1 VTKKK
6 GPLKLTPGVQG
17 PTVAA
22 FKGPNLMK
30 NKEDLK
36 KAQFFKNC
44 PNSVQAKKGP
54 KYLQQSS
61 ILKPK
66 TSTSNFF

>member
-1 VTKKK
+1 M
-6 GPLKLTPGVQG
+6 TPGVQG

-22 FKGPNLMK
+22 FEGPNLMK
-30 NKEDLK
+30 NEEDLK
-36 KAQFFKNC
+36 KIAQTVYK
-44 PNSVQAKKGP
+44 PKKGP